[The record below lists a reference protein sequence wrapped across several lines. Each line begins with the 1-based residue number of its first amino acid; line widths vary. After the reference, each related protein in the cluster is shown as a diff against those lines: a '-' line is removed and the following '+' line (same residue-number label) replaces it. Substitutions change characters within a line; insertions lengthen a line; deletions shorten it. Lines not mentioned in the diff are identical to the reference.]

1 MVRSGVRARR
11 WLSLGATAAL
21 VLSACGG
28 SATPTPATS
37 TGPSETGAAPSPTGA
52 TATKGGTI
60 YLLNNA
66 TGWDQIDPQ
75 RAYTGEDLAFFSG
88 TIYRSLESYVYS
100 SDPAKGTSVT
110 PDMATDTGQI
120 SDGGKTWTFTLRD
133 GVTWQDG
140 SAVKCADIAY
150 GVSRTF
156 ATDVINQGPTYAIQ
170 YLDIPTD
177 AKGNSQYPGPYKA
190 NADQQALF
198 DKAVTCSPD
207 QKTITFHLNSPHA
220 DFAYT
225 TTLGFGAV
233 PNPKD
238 HPGVDS
244 GESYGQTGHLAWS
257 DGPYMVQSY
266 TTGPGGKM
274 VMVRNPNWSQASD
287 PVRGAFPDTWEV
299 DFGLDTKIIDQ
310 RLIAS
315 SGPDETA
322 IEYGSLSPEN
332 QPTVF
337 ADANTANPDYLGR
350 AVSGFDPY
358 TRYLWINVQKVKD
371 VNVRLAM
378 AAALDRD
385 AMRTNLGGDFYGDFA
400 DGAVKPNIGP
410 DYAPTGFWTAAGPF
424 GKDVANT
431 GDAALAKTFLAKS
444 GGAAPSLNYNFSD
457 TPTRNKEA
465 AIIIS
470 SLGKAGITVNPKPID
485 PAHYYSTVFD
495 PAKAGDFG
503 YGGWGADWPNASTV
517 VPDLFTQAG
526 GWDLSQVDDS
536 AFNASVQAA
545 LGELDR
551 TKQEADW
558 QALNKQAQN
567 NVWIIP
573 TFFGLSHY
581 IAGDKVGNV
590 YIWPAYGSWPYGV
603 MYVKS
608 S

>member
-1 MVRSGVRARR
+1 MVRTTVRARR
-11 WLSLGATAAL
+11 VLSLCATAAL

-28 SATPTPATS
+28 TTPTTAPGTQVP
-37 TGPSETGAAPSPTGA
+37 TGTGAAPSPTSA
-52 TATKGGTI
+52 APTAGGTI
-60 YLLNNA
+60 FLLNNA
-66 TGWDQIDPQ
+66 TGWDQVDPQ
-75 RAYTGEDLAFFSG
+75 RVYTGEDLAFFAG
-88 TIYRSLESYVYS
+88 TIYRSLESYIYS
-100 SDPAKGTSVT
+100 ADPTQGTTVT
-110 PDMATDTGQI
+110 PDMATDTGTATN
-120 SDGGKTWTFTLRD
+120 GGKTWTFTLRD

-140 SAVKCADIAY
+140 SAVKCEDIAY

-156 ATDVINQGPTYAIQ
+156 AADVINQGPTYASQ
-170 YLDIPTD
+170 YLAIPVD

-190 NADQQALF
+190 TKAQQALF
-198 DKAVTCSPD
+198 DSAVTCSAD
-207 QKTITFHLNSPHA
+207 HKTITFNLSSAHA

-225 TTLGFGAV
+225 TTLGFSPV
-233 PNPKD
+233 PNPTD
-238 HPGVDS
+238 HPKVDS

-257 DGPYMVQSY
+257 TGPYMVQSY

-274 VMVRNPNWSQASD
+274 ILVRNPNWSKASD
-287 PVRGAFPDTWEV
+287 PIRGAYPDTWEV

-310 RLIAS
+310 RLIAT

-322 IEYGSLSPEN
+322 IDYGGLSPEN

-337 ADANTANPDYLGR
+337 QDANTPNPDYATR
-350 AVSGFDPY
+350 AVGGFDPY
-358 TRYLWINVQKVKD
+358 TRYLWINVNKVKD

-410 DYAPTGFWTAAGPF
+410 DYAATGFWTAAGPF
-424 GKDVANT
+424 GADVPNT
-431 GDAALAKTFLAKS
+431 GDATLAKTFLAKS
-444 GGAAPSLNYNFSD
+444 GGAAPTLNYNFSD

-465 AIIIS
+465 AIIIAA
-470 SLGKAGITVNPKPID
+470 LGKAGITVTPKPID

-517 VPDLFTQAG
+517 VPDLFTQKG
-526 GWDLSQVDDS
+526 GWDLSQVDDA
-536 AFNASVQAA
+536 AFNTAVDAA
-545 LGELDR
+545 LAELDR

-558 QALNKQAQN
+558 QALNKQATN

-573 TFFGLSHY
+573 TFFGLSY
-581 IAGDKVGNV
+581 NIAGDKIGGV
-590 YIWPAYGSWPYGV
+590 YRWPAYGSWPYGV
-603 MYVKS
+603 MYVKQ
-608 S
+608 